1 MEGKKGRIK
10 MLGTYGVEKV
20 VLKFRYTTQRE
31 VSMRLAN
38 FDFLLNW
45 NGSIYVIDILL
56 ILVHMPVCCNGYVI
70 VL

>member
-1 MEGKKGRIK
+1 MEEKKGRNK

-38 FDFLLNW
+38 FDFLLN
-45 NGSIYVIDILL
+45 
-56 ILVHMPVCCNGYVI
+56 
-70 VL
+70 

>member
-38 FDFLLNW
+38 FDFFKIEMDPFM
-45 NGSIYVIDILL
+45 SL
-56 ILVHMPVCCNGYVI
+56 IFYLY
-70 VL
+70 